1 MTASEEGHGQAFACP
16 LVVPDDSYASVPG
29 RSAGTGSSCLL
40 RLGGFALERCRPER
54 LLDGGMDSVDLVV
67 AGHLL
72 DQLSAAVVVEDD
84 EVPNKRE
91 EPFWG
96 TGSLE
101 HDLEFRGWSFTR
113 FFALHG
119 PPGLEPLLTS
129 VEGSYAGQE
138 AVGDYLHFVHR
149 EHGGEVN
156 LVVLELLQ
164 GFPYVGVFV
173 GGVLQFDVPQG
184 KSVDEQHDVRP
195 S

>member
-1 MTASEEGHGQAFACP
+1 MTPVKKAMVRLLPAPWLCQTTP
-16 LVVPDDSYASVPG
+16 NASVPG
-29 RSAGTGSSCLL
+29 RSSGTGSSCLL
-40 RLGGFALERCRPER
+40 GLGGFALERCRPER
-54 LLDGGMDSVDLVV
+54 LLDGSMDSVELVV

-84 EVPNKRE
+84 EVPNKGE

-119 PPGLEPLLTS
+119 SPGLEPLLTS

-138 AVGDYLHFVHR
+138 AVGDYLHLVHR
-149 EHGGEVN
+149 EHGGQVN

-173 GGVLQFDVPQG
+173 CRVLQFDVP
-184 KSVDEQHDVRP
+184 
-195 S
+195 